1 MSANNTEAAK
11 AIGEQAADDWHL
23 RPEKHADALPPQ
35 ARPLARMLRTPE
47 VEAIFARYRDADVRA
62 IAQQAKY
69 RRMGRISIWARFMA
83 LAVGGIALLPF
94 EELLG
99 FPPRGALIVA
109 QGGAIIVSLLAALWV
124 IQRAHFSNW
133 MHARAAAEIARV
145 DLFNRIRDASSE
157 VQPGELALLPLKL
170 EYFRR
175 YQLDVQCAFYRGRGA
190 EHARAAGATMRW
202 KLISLALVAVVTAA
216 ILYSLGVFGGSARWD
231 DATTQKV
238 AIGFMTLVSAVLAL
252 ISDTSLMDMSERNAA
267 RYATTYANLSKLR
280 EQFLEPVRAAA
291 AQGDAAAVHAFIQ
304 IVNEQIASEHRE
316 WVYIHDLAP
325 RPEMELLL
333 RLPVV
338 GRQLAGEAP
347 AKR

>member
-1 MSANNTEAAK
+1 MSANDTEAAK
-11 AIGEQAADDWHL
+11 AVGEQAADDWHL
-23 RPEKHADALPPQ
+23 RPEKHADALPP
-35 ARPLARMLRTPE
+35 AGGPLARVLRTPE
-47 VEAIFARYRDADVRA
+47 VEGIVARYHDADARA
-62 IAQQAKY
+62 IAQQVKY
-69 RRMGRISIWARFMA
+69 RRLGRVSIWARFMA
-83 LAVGGIALLPF
+83 LAVGGIALLP
-94 EELLG
+94 LG
-99 FPPRGALIVA
+99 QLNMFLPRSALIVA

-145 DLFNRIRDASSE
+145 DLFSRILDASSA
-157 VQPGELALLPLKL
+157 VQPGELGLLPLKL

-175 YQLDVQCAFYRGRGA
+175 YQLDVECAFYRGRGA

-216 ILYSLGVFGGSARWD
+216 ILYSLGIFGGSARWD
-231 DATTQKV
+231 DVTQKV
-238 AIGFMTLVSAVLAL
+238 AIAFMTLVSAVLAL

-280 EQFLEPVRAAA
+280 AQFLEPVRAAA
-291 AQGDAAAVHAFIQ
+291 AQGDEAAVQAFTR
-304 IVNEQIASEHRE
+304 IVNEQISSEHRE

-338 GRQLAGEAP
+338 GRQLAGDAP